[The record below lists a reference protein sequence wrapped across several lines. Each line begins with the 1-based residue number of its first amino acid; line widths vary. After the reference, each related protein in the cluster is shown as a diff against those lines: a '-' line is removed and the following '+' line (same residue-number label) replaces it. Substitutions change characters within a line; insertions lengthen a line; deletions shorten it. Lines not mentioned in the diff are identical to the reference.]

1 MQRLWSISHA
11 RVNAFVKQ
19 ILVERVETA
28 KRAPAPWMR
37 ACEPLC
43 THPVRVSDEQVF
55 KRCGV
60 RLTHADFVALMQR
73 SDPFADLMAKMSEL
87 LGAGPARD
95 VERNVRAL
103 VGSALGRLELVAREE
118 FDVQAKVL
126 ARARERLA
134 ALEARVAELERQLT
148 AAR

>member
-1 MQRLWSISHA
+1 
-11 RVNAFVKQ
+11 
-19 ILVERVETA
+19 
-28 KRAPAPWMR
+28 
-37 ACEPLC
+37 
-43 THPVRVSDEQVF
+43 
-55 KRCGV
+55 
-60 RLTHADFVALMQR
+60 MQR

-87 LGAGPARD
+87 LGAGPAQD
-95 VERNVRAL
+95 VERSVRAL
-103 VGSALGRLELVAREE
+103 VGSALGRLELVPREE